1 MQRRS
6 NANGQEL
13 NSDNGDASEQKQSP
27 PLNWPRPRPR
37 RIRISTPAQEPE
49 TPPESEHPA
58 PRACA
63 RAKPCVDKNINNF
76 TKPAFFL
83 TPRRAEKARIDL
95 LYGMGRVPVSCLMIL
110 HMTFA
115 LGTGI
120 SSAREA
126 FGTYA
131 RAELREVFSGYA
143 WVMDVVKAPH
153 FVIDF
158 RAKCSR
164 NCKANSKAR

>member
-1 MQRRS
+1 
-6 NANGQEL
+6 
-13 NSDNGDASEQKQSP
+13 
-27 PLNWPRPRPR
+27 
-37 RIRISTPAQEPE
+37 
-49 TPPESEHPA
+49 
-58 PRACA
+58 
-63 RAKPCVDKNINNF
+63 
-76 TKPAFFL
+76 
-83 TPRRAEKARIDL
+83 
-95 LYGMGRVPVSCLMIL
+95 MGRVPVSCLMIL

-164 NCKANSKAR
+164 NCKANSRWSKICQTSRIPRFSPRSNGPRSGCAYLSVMGTVAKPAFEILPISFI